1 MGYLS
6 FQIDDLS
13 RELSFQ
19 IKDLTFQ
26 IQDLA
31 FQIQDLTLLNPLSTF
46 GYG

>member
-19 IKDLTFQ
+19 IKDLTLQ